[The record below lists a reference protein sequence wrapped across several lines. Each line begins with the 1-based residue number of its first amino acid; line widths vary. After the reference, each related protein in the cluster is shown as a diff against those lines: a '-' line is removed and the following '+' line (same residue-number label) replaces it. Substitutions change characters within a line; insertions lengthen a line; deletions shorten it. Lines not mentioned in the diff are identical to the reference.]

1 MQGFVGLIAE
11 NAAAF
16 QSQTLL
22 TPAGLSMV
30 PNPTFK
36 PGLAGTFASGRI
48 EGPF

>member
-36 PGLAGTFASGRI
+36 ARFGRHLR
-48 EGPF
+48 EW

>member
-22 TPAGLSMV
+22 TPAGL
-30 PNPTFK
+30 
-36 PGLAGTFASGRI
+36 
-48 EGPF
+48 